1 MLTLQLLR
9 DGVEPV
15 QVDAVLAADAGGAA
29 PEGMQWDGPDD
40 KRQFKEQ
47 LGRPRNIHTNLPRQ
61 GRAEKLSLVVFSQSG
76 GAGISPELG
85 RRGSL
90 QSSLTFREYSTWMM
104 RHWRM
109 DGPTGGIFSARPCH
123 TSLFPAGM
131 GSPVMLVTTDF
142 FCFLV
147 PRAMKV
153 WVWMMAALGTTA
165 RLVQLSISAKM
176 GMTSP
181 AKTNTHMLE
190 EGRKSPV
197 LVQGIAALA
206 HQGLALLSDRAGTWV
221 HKGGASQGCCP
232 H

>member
-1 MLTLQLLR
+1 M
-9 DGVEPV
+9 
-15 QVDAVLAADAGGAA
+15 
-29 PEGMQWDGPDD
+29 
-40 KRQFKEQ
+40 
-47 LGRPRNIHTNLPRQ
+47 
-61 GRAEKLSLVVFSQSG
+61 VFSQSG
-76 GAGISPELG
+76 GAGISAEWG
-85 RRGSL
+85 RREFLTGIPGGSC
-90 QSSLTFREYSTWMM
+90 LTFREYSTWMM

-153 WVWMMAALGTTA
+153 WVWIMAALGTTA

-181 AKTNTHMLE
+181 ARTDTHTLE
-190 EGRKSPV
+190 EGRQSPV
-197 LVQGIAALA
+197 LPQGIAAL
-206 HQGLALLSDRAGTWV
+206 RV
-221 HKGGASQGCCP
+221 
-232 H
+232 